1 MLNFLSICSG
11 TPLFVLLFE
20 ETAIRYVY
28 TILVSPRTC
37 YYNCVTPRATGA
49 AALKSKIASREHKI
63 EFLRHTVLEFQAL
76 QAKVPERPSVRPSG
90 VISLTYTL
98 DARLI
103 FFINF
108 AFFVENHLLGNTKL
122 SFLVLWFKRY
132 RPCRQRALY
141 FSLCLHSLLK
151 ITY

>member
-1 MLNFLSICSG
+1 MLDFLSICSG

-20 ETAIRYVY
+20 EKTIRYVY

-37 YYNCVTPRATGA
+37 YHNCVTPRATGA
-49 AALKSKIASREHKI
+49 AALKSKTASREHKI
-63 EFLRHTVLEFQAL
+63 EFLRHTVLELQAL
-76 QAKVPERPSVRPSG
+76 QAKVPERPSVWPSG

-103 FFINF
+103 FF
-108 AFFVENHLLGNTKL
+108 
-122 SFLVLWFKRY
+122 
-132 RPCRQRALY
+132 
-141 FSLCLHSLLK
+141 SLISHSLLK

>member
-1 MLNFLSICSG
+1 MTLFCISFLFISPKRMQCN
-11 TPLFVLLFE
+11 
-20 ETAIRYVY
+20 VY
-28 TILVSPRTC
+28 TILVSPRTY

-49 AALKSKIASREHKI
+49 AALKPKITSKEHRPCR
-63 EFLRHTVLEFQAL
+63 LRCL
-76 QAKVPERPSVRPSG
+76 SVRLSG
-90 VISLTYTL
+90 HLAVWSYLPYLYSGCTL
-98 DARLI
+98 F
-103 FFINF
+103 FFIIF

-122 SFLVLWFKRY
+122 SFLVLWFKSY